1 MPDKKKK
8 ENDNLAFSRETI
20 DKMSLILKIIIY
32 VIIIAII
39 IKTSFTGEQKAVFL
53 IAIVGALVVTIIEYF
68 VDPIEKIKEK
78 FK

>member
-8 ENDNLAFSRETI
+8 ENDNFAFSRETI

-39 IKTSFTGEQKAVFL
+39 IKTSFTGEQFS
-53 IAIVGALVVTIIEYF
+53 
-68 VDPIEKIKEK
+68 
-78 FK
+78 